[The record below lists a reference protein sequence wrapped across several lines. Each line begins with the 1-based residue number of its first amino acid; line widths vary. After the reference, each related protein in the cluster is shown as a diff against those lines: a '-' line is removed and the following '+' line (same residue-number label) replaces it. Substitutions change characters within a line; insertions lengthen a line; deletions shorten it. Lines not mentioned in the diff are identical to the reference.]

1 MASKKV
7 IWSPRASIE
16 LKDIL
21 EFYLERNGSAT
32 YSLKL
37 LETVDTMINLPQ
49 NQPHLGR
56 NTTDGNARVISFS
69 HFLLFYD
76 VGENELNIL
85 SVWDNR
91 QDPKRRVDA
100 V

>member
-7 IWSPRASIE
+7 IWSPRANIE
-16 LKDIL
+16 FKDIL
-21 EFYLERNGSAT
+21 EFYLERNDSAT

-37 LETVDTMINLPQ
+37 LETVDGMIRILQ
-49 NQPHLGR
+49 EHPHLGR
-56 NTTDGNARVISFS
+56 NSTDGKARVISFS
-69 HFLLFYD
+69 QFLLFYD
-76 VGENELNIL
+76 ETESELNIL

-91 QDPKRRVDA
+91 QNPKRRIDA

>member
-1 MASKKV
+1 
-7 IWSPRASIE
+7 
-16 LKDIL
+16 
-21 EFYLERNGSAT
+21 
-32 YSLKL
+32 
-37 LETVDTMINLPQ
+37 MINLLQ

-56 NTTDGNARVISFS
+56 NTTDGNARVFSFS

-76 VGENELNIL
+76 ETEKEFNIL

>member
-1 MASKKV
+1 MASKKSNL
-7 IWSPRASIE
+7 SPLASTE
-16 LKDIL
+16 FKDIL

-37 LETVDTMINLPQ
+37 LETVDKMINLLQ

-56 NTTDGNARVISFS
+56 NTTDRNARVISFS
-69 HFLLFYD
+69 HFLLIYD
-76 VGENELNIL
+76 ETERELNIL

-91 QDPKRRVDA
+91 QDPKKKN
-100 V
+100 